1 MTNGVLING
10 MLFGLSERNSGQYF
24 LLDVS
29 TGETVWTSAGRQA
42 DNAAIVKAGEM
53 LFVLEDDAELI
64 VGQASAAGFEEVR
77 RYDVADTATWAQPTI
92 SGSRVFVKDTSTLTL
107 WTFD

>member
-1 MTNGVLING
+1 

-42 DNAAIVKAGEM
+42 DNAAIVRAGET

-64 VGQASAAGFEEVR
+64 VGHVTATGFEEVR

-92 SGSRVFVKDTSTLTL
+92 SGNRVFVKDTSTLTL

>member
-1 MTNGVLING
+1 MWAVQ
-10 MLFGLSERNSGQYF
+10 RNSGQYF
-24 LLDVS
+24 LLDVA

-42 DNAAIVKAGEM
+42 DNAAIVKAGET

-77 RYDVADTATWAQPTI
+77 RLQRCGYRDVGATHDLV
-92 SGSRVFVKDTSTLTL
+92 GVHVGRYRVIYLIQGA
-107 WTFD
+107 TFSPR